1 MCYSLSCLKI
11 SNTIRNNWKLQL
23 HGGEGSKALT
33 LSIIKHALPRV
44 IARLYMKQVCVR
56 SIEVPTKPCL
66 HCWKACLIVLNT
78 CFLTAI
84 VDTNNVHHLIGDGGN
99 RNFSRWA
106 GNLGSIKWQV
116 TIKGDHN
123 WLIMRPWS
131 QYLPLDL
138 RKTDDIFS
146 NLIKTLYGK
155 SVEWH

>member
-78 CFLTAI
+78 SRLLGTGQYRQIEEKLTLWQGEDVRELYLHWCCRWKKSAEISLCICVSI
-84 VDTNNVHHLIGDGGN
+84 V
-99 RNFSRWA
+99 
-106 GNLGSIKWQV
+106 SI
-116 TIKGDHN
+116 
-123 WLIMRPWS
+123 
-131 QYLPLDL
+131 
-138 RKTDDIFS
+138 
-146 NLIKTLYGK
+146 
-155 SVEWH
+155 